1 MNPKKMES
9 LNAPAVSAAR
19 GPALVF
25 FAISLVMA
33 CACFSLWIFWPAQTS
48 WLIRGAGIG
57 MLVMAV
63 LFLLVLVSPSLS
75 EKLEQS

>member
-1 MNPKKMES
+1 MSPKKMES
-9 LNAPAVSAAR
+9 LYAPAVSAAR

-25 FAISLVMA
+25 FVISLVMA
-33 CACFSLWIFWPAQTS
+33 CACFTLWMFWPAQTS

-63 LFLLVLVSPSLS
+63 FFLLVLVSPTIS
-75 EKLEQS
+75 EKLDQS